1 MPGTLF
7 VVATPIGNLDDVTT
21 RALRVLRE
29 ADLIAAEDT
38 RRTSHLLARYAI
50 TTSTTSLHEHNEHQK
65 AASLLARLERGESIA
80 LVSDAGTPT
89 VSDPGQRLIQAAA
102 AAGCRIEPVPGPS
115 AILAVLAASGFPAD
129 TFLFLGFP
137 PTRSK
142 DRVDWFQ
149 RLGKAS
155 GTVVFFEAPHRL
167 RRTLSEI
174 VQSVG
179 DLPVV
184 VGRELTK
191 IHEQLVRGPISV
203 ALQSLEEPRGEFAIA
218 VDIGR
223 TIESTADVS
232 SQEAS
237 AIADFGLITELAGAS
252 RRAIAAALAKRHGL
266 PANRVYALLEAAK
279 SGSVP

>member
-115 AILAVLAASGFPAD
+115 AILAVLAASGFRAD

-137 PTRSK
+137 PIRSK
-142 DRVDWFQ
+142 DRVAWFE
-149 RLGKAS
+149 RLGEAS

-167 RRTLSEI
+167 RRTLAEI
-174 VQSVG
+174 LRSAG

-191 IHEQLVRGPISV
+191 IHEELVRGPISV
-203 ALQSLEEPRGEFAIA
+203 ALERLVEPRGEFTVA
-218 VDIGR
+218 VEIGQ
-223 TIESTADVS
+223 TIERDVDVS
-232 SQEAS
+232 AQEAS
-237 AIADFGLITELAGAS
+237 VLADFGLITELAGAS

-279 SGSVP
+279 SG